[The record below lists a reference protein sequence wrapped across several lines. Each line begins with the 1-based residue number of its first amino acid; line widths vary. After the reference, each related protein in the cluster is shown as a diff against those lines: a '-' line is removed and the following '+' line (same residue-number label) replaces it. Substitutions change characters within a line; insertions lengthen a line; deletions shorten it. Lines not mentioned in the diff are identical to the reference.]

1 MRFLSLLLF
10 MGLAWGQNNCNADDG
25 TEGIE
30 LWGICYS
37 IENTTEI
44 SENGWIIGEIPP
56 EIGNLTNLESLS
68 LHNNELTGS
77 IPSEIGNLLNLNF
90 LNLRFNQLTGLIPSE
105 IGNLSNL
112 DYLNFAP

>member
-1 MRFLSLLLF
+1 MHQFLLF
-10 MGLAWGQNNCNADDG
+10 LLFIGLAWGQDNCTADDG

-68 LHNNELTGS
+68 LLYNDELTGS
-77 IPSEIGNLLNLNF
+77 IPSEIGNLSNLNSLNLS
-90 LNLRFNQLTGLIPSE
+90 LNQLSGNIP
-105 IGNLSNL
+105 
-112 DYLNFAP
+112 P

>member
-1 MRFLSLLLF
+1 
-10 MGLAWGQNNCNADDG
+10 MGLAWGQNNCTADDG

-56 EIGNLTNLESLS
+56 YRI
-68 LHNNELTGS
+68 
-77 IPSEIGNLLNLNF
+77 LNF
-90 LNLRFNQLTGLIPSE
+90 E
-105 IGNLSNL
+105 IELL
-112 DYLNFAP
+112 EIIK